1 MTSKLTLVFIYNSE
15 LRPRQPRPVSEK
27 IKSEIIPLLN
37 DGDNDELDDEVAM
50 ISNKKTDE
58 QVSADDIKLEIK
70 SLNAPRGHQEEL
82 LVQAEQ
88 EVFFE
93 SEGKVEERLLQK
105 CIQGIK
111 VIGFNMNQIPAI
123 TSMMTFM
130 NNAFLLKNKGH
141 LAEAEECDFMIGV
154 LLISS
159 KRTI

>member
-27 IKSEIIPLLN
+27 IKNEIIPLLN

-58 QVSADDIKLEIK
+58 QVSADDIKLDIK
-70 SLNAPRGHQEEL
+70 HSLNAPRGHQEDL
-82 LVQAEQ
+82 LAQAEQ

-105 CIQGIK
+105 CI
-111 VIGFNMNQIPAI
+111 
-123 TSMMTFM
+123 
-130 NNAFLLKNKGH
+130 
-141 LAEAEECDFMIGV
+141 
-154 LLISS
+154 
-159 KRTI
+159 